1 MHVYSSDNRGIYEAS
16 LWRICEYTIRSYA
29 EAAFPDTGISD
40 EDKALFIRFYK
51 CELFGLTIDW
61 ITNGMKD
68 DYARGVLRYAKLRKG
83 MAEEL
88 IERMKNTAQAG
99 EKQEKI

>member
-1 MHVYSSDNRGIYEAS
+1 
-16 LWRICEYTIRSYA
+16 
-29 EAAFPDTGISD
+29 
-40 EDKALFIRFYK
+40 
-51 CELFGLTIDW
+51 
-61 ITNGMKD
+61 MKD